1 MLPDFYIAMSMIA
14 DLVLFMFV
22 GYYLL
27 RLRVREKEVEKKE
40 SKIDKDY
47 HHVVDDAL
55 SKERQIIDDATS
67 EADKILLE
75 TQMMSQSSQSSIDQA
90 LEAMMVDLKKDSANA
105 AETYRK
111 TYHESLKQVTA
122 QSLKD
127 FQTISKELEE
137 SLHKEI
143 STFHNT
149 MLPTLEK
156 ELAGYKEMRMKQ
168 TEAMIKDI
176 IQKVS
181 QEMLNKSIS
190 IDDHQKL
197 LLASLDKA
205 KREGTFD

>member
-1 MLPDFYIAMSMIA
+1 MSITA
-14 DLVLFMFV
+14 DLVLFLFV
-22 GYYLL
+22 GYYLM
-27 RLRVREKEVEKKE
+27 RLHAKEKEVEKKE

-47 HHVVDDAL
+47 HHIVDDAL

-67 EADKILLE
+67 QADKILLE
-75 TQMMSQSSQSSIDQA
+75 TQMMSEASQSSVDKA
-90 LEAMMVDLKKDSANA
+90 LEAMLADLKKDSANA

-111 TYHESLKQVTA
+111 TYQESLKQVTD
-122 QSLKD
+122 QSLKE

-190 IDDHQKL
+190 LDDHQKL
-197 LLASLDKA
+197 LIASLEKA